1 LAYAFRIQAL
11 TRDFPN
17 GVRAVDSLN
26 LEVRAGTVF
35 GFLGPNGA
43 GKTTTI
49 RLLLGL
55 LEPTSGTAEV
65 LGFDVRRDGQRIRE
79 STGALLEHH
88 GLYER
93 LSAHDNLYFYARIA
107 QLSRADARARVQ
119 ELLEQFGLWER
130 RHDPA
135 GTWSRGMK
143 QKLAIARTL
152 LHRPQLVFLDEPTAG
167 LDPMAAAALRNELA
181 ALAEQTGTS
190 IFLTTHN
197 LAEAERLCTQIG
209 VVVSGRL
216 IASGHPDELRA
227 ARGGEQIEIV
237 GRELEAGAAA
247 LLGLPDIQST
257 MFRNGRLVVQMKR
270 GASAAP
276 VVTALVE
283 RGAQIEEVRR
293 DAASLED
300 IFMSLLGEAAH
311 E

>member
-1 LAYAFRIQAL
+1 LAYAFRTQQL

-17 GVRAVDSLN
+17 GVRALDGLTI
-26 LEVRAGTVF
+26 EVRAGTVF

-55 LEPTSGTAEV
+55 LEATSGEAEV
-65 LGFDVRRDGQRIRE
+65 LGFNVRTDAQRIRE

-93 LSAHDNLYFYARIA
+93 LSAHDNLYFYARVA
-107 QLSRADARARVQ
+107 QLSRAAARARVH
-119 ELLEQFGLWER
+119 ELLEQFGLWDR
-130 RHDPA
+130 RHDAA

-143 QKLAIARTL
+143 QKLAIARAL
-152 LHRPQLVFLDEPTAG
+152 LNRPQLVFLDEPTAG
-167 LDPMAAAALRNELA
+167 LDPIAAVTLRNDLA
-181 ALAEQTGTS
+181 KLAEETGTS

-209 VVVSGRL
+209 VVARGRL
-216 IASGHPDELRA
+216 IATGHPDELRA

-237 GRELEAGAAA
+237 GRQLEAAAPA
-247 LLGLPDIQST
+247 LHNLPDVRNTS
-257 MFRNGRLVVQMKR
+257 FRNGRLIVQMTR
-270 GASAAP
+270 GATAAP
-276 VVTALVE
+276 VVSALVKA
-283 RGAQIEEVRR
+283 GAEIEEVRR

-300 IFMSLLGEAAH
+300 VFMSLLGDAAN

>member
-1 LAYAFRIQAL
+1 LAYAFRIQQL

-17 GVRAVDSLN
+17 GVRAVDNLT

-55 LEPTSGTAEV
+55 LEPTSGAAEV
-65 LGFDVRRDGQRIRE
+65 LGYDVRSDGQRIRE

-107 QLSRADARARVQ
+107 QLSRAAARARVQ
-119 ELLEQFGLWER
+119 ELLEQFSLWER
-130 RHDPA
+130 RDDPA

-167 LDPMAAAALRNELA
+167 LDPMAAATLRNELA

-209 VVVSGRL
+209 VVVRGRL
-216 IASGHPDELRA
+216 VASGHPDELRA

-237 GRELEAGAAA
+237 GRQLETGATA

-257 MFRNGRLVVQMKR
+257 MFRNGRLVVQLKR

-276 VVTALVE
+276 VVAALVE